1 MHKQG
6 NGALQAS
13 LRAPFARRIRLVS
26 APATQYDAA
35 GALAAHGDATTLLAA
50 TVLICL

>member
-13 LRAPFARRIRLVS
+13 LRAPFVRRTRLIS
-26 APATQYDAA
+26 AAATQYDAA